1 MNKHI
6 EITKENDVAKL
17 TIKSRAKTAP
27 EVSEIV
33 DKTFEA
39 LGLSDFDK
47 TVFLAVD
54 ALSEEKRAKN
64 FPKVVIEGVE
74 RPLPLEKNDPTSE
87 YGCEISYLEL
97 YRKVMDDPKKTA
109 VSTEDL
115 KPIEKSLEQL
125 SMKFIAREFRLS
137 ANHVLGEIFGDWSK
151 ELKTVELTDYFL
163 PVKCWH
169 VLSKC
174 GWELGFVSTKR
185 FPAPLPD
192 FVTLAECAY
201 EKRGGIEVDPW
212 YEYQKERRQAI

>member
-6 EITKENDVAKL
+6 EITKENNIVKL
-17 TIKSRAKTAP
+17 AIKGRAKTAP

-33 DKTFEA
+33 DKTFEI

-47 TVFLAVD
+47 AVFLAVD
-54 ALSEEKRAKN
+54 ALSEEKREEG
-64 FPKVVIEGVE
+64 FPKVVIEGVK
-74 RPLPLEKNDPTSE
+74 RPLPLEKDDPISE

-97 YRKVMDDPKKTA
+97 YRKVMNDPTKTV
-109 VSTEDL
+109 VSKEDL
-115 KPIEKSLEQL
+115 KPIEESLDRL

-137 ANHVLGEIFGDWSK
+137 ANHVLGEIFGDWGK

-169 VLSKC
+169 VPSKY
-174 GWELGFVSTKR
+174 GWELGFINTKR

-212 YEYQKERRQAI
+212 YEYQKERRTAV